1 MRNSLKKRLFAHL
14 YSILVI
20 SCTFGLVQKKTT
32 FLLFLCGFL
41 LILQEK
47 FLFRS
52 LTKVDQNEW
61 IIIFFVY
68 N

>member
-1 MRNSLKKRLFAHL
+1 M

-47 FLFRS
+47 FRLRS
-52 LTKVDQNEW
+52 LTKVDQNE
-61 IIIFFVY
+61 
-68 N
+68 

>member
-1 MRNSLKKRLFAHL
+1 VVFINFARKFRL
-14 YSILVI
+14 
-20 SCTFGLVQKKTT
+20 
-32 FLLFLCGFL
+32 
-41 LILQEK
+41 
-47 FLFRS
+47 RS

>member
-1 MRNSLKKRLFAHL
+1 MRNSLKKRLIAHL

-47 FLFRS
+47 FRLD
-52 LTKVDQNEW
+52 LWQK
-61 IIIFFVY
+61 
-68 N
+68 

>member
-1 MRNSLKKRLFAHL
+1 MRNSLKKRIFAHL

-20 SCTFGLVQKKTT
+20 SCTFGLVQKNN
-32 FLLFLCGFL
+32 FLLFLCVFL
-41 LILQEK
+41 IILQEK
-47 FLFRS
+47 FRLRS